1 MNSKDVIHKIVHLL
15 EIVIVIIIG
24 IGVVLGIPDLFRY
37 LMELFTIKGADS
49 YLVFQKL
56 LHHALL
62 LIVGIE
68 FILMIVTDNLET
80 ILSLVVF
87 VIARKML
94 IYSEG
99 TLDLLFGT
107 IAVCLPILV
116 MKYVKTDR
124 KDNKNQ

>member
-15 EIVIVIIIG
+15 EMVIIIAIG

-37 LMELFTIKGADS
+37 LMELITLEGADS
-49 YLVFQKL
+49 FLLFQEF

-68 FILMIVTDNLET
+68 FILMIVTDKLET

-87 VIARKML
+87 VIARKLL

-116 MKYVKTDR
+116 MKYVKTDK